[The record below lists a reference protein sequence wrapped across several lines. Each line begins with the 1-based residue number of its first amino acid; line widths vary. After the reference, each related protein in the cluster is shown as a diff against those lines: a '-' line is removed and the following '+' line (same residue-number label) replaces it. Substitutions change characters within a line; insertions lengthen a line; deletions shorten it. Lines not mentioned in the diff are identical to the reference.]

1 MVHMTRSKANENQSF
16 HALTEKTRRKRK
28 AVDATSSVSKKA
40 HLEDS
45 IDNSAITQYSSSLSL
60 MRIF

>member
-1 MVHMTRSKANENQSF
+1 MTRSKANENQSF

-28 AVDATSSVSKKA
+28 AVDATSSASKKA

-45 IDNSAITQYSSSLSL
+45 VDN
-60 MRIF
+60 